1 MNYWE
6 NALTGSEQR
15 ALKNLKTPFDIQNLL
30 DDMFYPSGNSYHCP
44 LQALRRNRAHCF
56 DGAVLAAALLR
67 LQGHPPLIA
76 YMIADNDDD
85 HLIAPFKKQGHWGAV
100 AKSNCVGLRFREP
113 IHRTLRELMMSYFE
127 QFFNLH
133 RKKSLR
139 SYARPLNLS
148 AFDEDHWM
156 IRNEAMDKISD
167 QLDEQR
173 IFRLLTPRMVRDLS
187 PVDLKS
193 YRSGFFGSNR
203 RGLFRPVHED

>member
-1 MNYWE
+1 MNSLE
-6 NALTGSEQR
+6 SELTLSER
-15 ALKNLKTPFDIQNLL
+15 RTLHKLKTPFDVQNFL
-30 DDMFYPSGNSYHCP
+30 DDMPYPSGTSYHCP
-44 LQALRRNRAHCF
+44 LQVIRRQKAHCF
-56 DGAVLAAALLR
+56 DGALLAAALLR
-67 LQGHPPLIA
+67 MQGHPPLIV

-139 SYARPLNLS
+139 SYTRPLNLQS
-148 AFDEDHWM
+148 FDEQQWM
-156 IRNEAMDKISD
+156 IRNAGVENISD
-167 QLDEQR
+167 QLDRQHV
-173 IFRLLTPRMVRDLS
+173 FRLLTPRMVRDLS

-193 YRSGFFGSNR
+193 YRAGFLGSNR
-203 RGLFRPVHED
+203 RGLFRPVHEE